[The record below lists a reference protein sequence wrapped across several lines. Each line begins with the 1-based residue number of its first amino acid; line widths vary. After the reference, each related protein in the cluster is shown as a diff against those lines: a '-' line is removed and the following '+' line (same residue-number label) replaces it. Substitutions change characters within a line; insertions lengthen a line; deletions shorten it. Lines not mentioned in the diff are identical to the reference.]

1 MRRDSDAIVV
11 PCGAHETNKL
21 PWMDVE
27 ICVRDLCAPRLKRR
41 VPSRYCARFETPVRL
56 PARVRPRPCV
66 SIRDSRDHAES

>member
-41 VPSRYCARFETPVRL
+41 VPL
-56 PARVRPRPCV
+56 PLLRNAFVYPPASV
-66 SIRDSRDHAES
+66 P